1 MKNDVHLF
9 SLVKYILPEEILN
22 YFDIIKIEE
31 QSAKELHIYLDER
44 SIIPEGYSTFT
55 LSSKGFHAEA
65 LTKDFPIR
73 NRSVMLHVRR
83 RRWLVEQTNKVIS
96 RDWNLVAE
104 GTRYTQSFAA
114 FLKGVIGYLPDSKPF
129 P

>member
-1 MKNDVHLF
+1 MKNDVHLL

-31 QSAKELHIYLDER
+31 KPPKELHIYLDES
-44 SIIPEGYSTFT
+44 SIVPVGYSTFT

-65 LTKDFPIR
+65 LIKDFPIR
-73 NRSVMLHVRR
+73 DRGVMLHVRR
-83 RRWLVEQTNKVIS
+83 RRWLVEETNKVVS

-104 GTRYTQSFAA
+104 GTRYTQSFAT
-114 FLKGVIGYLPDSKPF
+114 FLKGLIGYVPDSKPF
-129 P
+129 S